1 MRDHM
6 AKERFETV
14 WEEGTINTRTVL
26 RDRDTGV
33 CYLVVHTPLGCG
45 LTPLLDSDG
54 KPMVSPCGP

>member
-1 MRDHM
+1 M

-33 CYLVVHTPLGCG
+33 CYLVVQTPLGCG

-54 KPMVSPCGP
+54 KPMVSRP